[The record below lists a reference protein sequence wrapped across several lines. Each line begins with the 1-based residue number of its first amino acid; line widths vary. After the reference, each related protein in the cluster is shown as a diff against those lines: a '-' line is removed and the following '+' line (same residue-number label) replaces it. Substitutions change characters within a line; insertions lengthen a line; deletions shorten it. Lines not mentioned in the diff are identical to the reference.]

1 MKQKEDIY
9 SIRDMNGR
17 PIDTGMPW
25 MIGVIRNIV
34 LLITFPIRVF
44 FYFINPFPTKEGTPR
59 QVKIRK

>member
-1 MKQKEDIY
+1 MKQKEDLY

-34 LLITFPIRVF
+34 LLVTFPISVF

>member
-44 FYFINPFPTKEGTPR
+44 FYFVNPFPTKEGTPR